1 MDLALPVADIQ
12 QANLIV
18 SVGFHATLRE
28 FLARERSAVSP
39 YTFLTRLRLGDKLVD
54 GVAWLRRG
62 AGATGVGMLLV
73 LPVVMGIGVALAIF
87 AAGLESLA
95 MLSDPGR
102 SVLALLHGL
111 FS

>member
-1 MDLALPVADIQ
+1 M
-12 QANLIV
+12 
-18 SVGFHATLRE
+18 
-28 FLARERSAVSP
+28 SP

-54 GVAWLRRG
+54 GAAVAWLRRG

-73 LPVVMGIGVALAIF
+73 LPVVMGLGVALAIF

-95 MLSDPGR
+95 MLSDLGR